1 MHSSKRWYYIAGY
14 NLAIEAAFKNCEPL
28 TKCITKIDETA
39 IDNVENLDLVVHMY
53 NLIEYSSDYLETTGR
68 LLFYSKNE
76 ATEFNN
82 NIVNTNDFK
91 SFKYNT
97 KLLGNLETDG
107 ANGILKNETIG
118 VTSIYIYIYIYIYI

>member
-1 MHSSKRWYYIAGY
+1 
-14 NLAIEAAFKNCEPL
+14 
-28 TKCITKIDETA
+28 
-39 IDNVENLDLVVHMY
+39 MY

>member
-1 MHSSKRWYYIAGY
+1 
-14 NLAIEAAFKNCEPL
+14 
-28 TKCITKIDETA
+28 
-39 IDNVENLDLVVHMY
+39 MY

-76 ATEFNN
+76 ATDFNN
-82 NIVNTNDFK
+82 NFVNTDDFK

-97 KLLGNLETDG
+97 KLLGNPEADG

-118 VTSIYIYIYIYIYI
+118 VTSIYIYDDIDIDQK